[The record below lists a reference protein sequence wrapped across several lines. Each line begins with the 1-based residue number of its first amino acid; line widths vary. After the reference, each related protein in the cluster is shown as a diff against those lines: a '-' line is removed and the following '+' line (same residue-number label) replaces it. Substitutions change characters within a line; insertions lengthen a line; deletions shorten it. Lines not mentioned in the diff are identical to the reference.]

1 MNQPGKSL
9 KGKIDMSNRLVI
21 LGGNPETA
29 AFVKSLKELK
39 IYVIIVD
46 PNPDAPA
53 KKFADAAYDVDA
65 LNFNA
70 LLKLL
75 RTIHFD
81 GLIVG
86 VADILVPNYYKV
98 CKALNLNCY
107 ANKKTIQAFG
117 SKDGFNKICFE
128 NNINVTPSYS
138 LKTHNFN
145 DRDFPLLVKPVDN
158 GAGVGMSI
166 CKNISGLTNAIN
178 HAERNSK
185 SKRILIEK
193 FMDCDDFFV
202 YYTFLD
208 GKIYLSA
215 TADRHKSRQNN
226 SGSPVCIGASY
237 PSKHQQQFCEEIN
250 PKLIS
255 MFKKLGIKNGVL
267 NIQFFRDKHGF
278 YAYDPGFRL
287 QGEAPHL
294 HILHALNV
302 DQRELLSNYALSK
315 SSDYAHKN
323 LCDRFVGDNLYAATA
338 WVLLNEGTLYRIEG
352 LKKIKE
358 LASYKECIQRLFIGD
373 KVSSSMIDT
382 ERQVFARF
390 YFQNKDL
397 VALKRDVKIFS
408 QLLKISNKNGSLIS
422 DIFDDTFL

>member
-1 MNQPGKSL
+1 
-9 KGKIDMSNRLVI
+9 MSNKLVI

-29 AFVKSLKELK
+29 AFVKSLKELQ
-39 IYVIIVD
+39 IYVIVID
-46 PNPDAPA
+46 PNPEAPA
-53 KKFADAAYDVDA
+53 KQFADASYDVDA
-65 LNFNA
+65 LDFKA

-75 RTIHFD
+75 RTINFD

-86 VADILVPNYYKV
+86 VADILVPNYFKV
-98 CKALNLNCY
+98 CQALNLNCY

-117 SKDGFNKICFE
+117 SKDGFNKVCNE
-128 NNINVTPSYS
+128 NDINVTPSYCLNNYKFS
-138 LKTHNFN
+138 DK
-145 DRDFPLLVKPVDN
+145 DFPLLVKPVDN

-166 CKNISGLTNAIN
+166 CKDVTGLTNAIN
-178 HAERNSK
+178 HAKKNSK

-193 FMDCDDFFV
+193 YMDCDDFFV

-237 PSKHQQQFCEEIN
+237 PSKHQQQFSEEIN

-255 MFKKLGIKNGVL
+255 MFKKLDIKNGVL
-267 NIQFFRDKHGF
+267 NIQFFRDKDGF

-294 HILHALNV
+294 HMLHALNV

-315 SSDYAHKN
+315 SSDSAHEN
-323 LCDRFVGDNLYAATA
+323 LCNRFVGDNLYAATA
-338 WVLLNEGTLYRIEG
+338 WVLLNEGTLDKIEG
-352 LKKIKE
+352 LKKIKNLE
-358 LASYKECIQRLFIGD
+358 SFKECIQRLFIGD

-390 YFQNKDL
+390 YFQNQDC
-397 VALKRDVKIFS
+397 VALKEDVKIFS
-408 QLLKISNKNGSLIS
+408 RLLKISNENGSLIA
-422 DIFDDTFL
+422 DIFDETFL

>member
-1 MNQPGKSL
+1 
-9 KGKIDMSNRLVI
+9 MSNRLVI

-39 IYVIIVD
+39 IYVVVID

-53 KKFADAAYDVDA
+53 KKFADVSYDIDA
-65 LNFNA
+65 LDFKT
-70 LLKLL
+70 LLKHL
-75 RTIHFD
+75 RTINFD

-86 VADILVPNYYKV
+86 VADILVPTYYKV
-98 CKALNLNCY
+98 CQALNLNCY

-117 SKDGFNKICFE
+117 SKDGFNKICNE
-128 NNINVTPSYS
+128 NDINVTPSYC
-138 LKTHNFN
+138 LNTHNFSN
-145 DRDFPLLVKPVDN
+145 RDFPLLVKPVDN

-166 CKNISGLTNAIN
+166 CKDISELTNAIN
-178 HAERNSK
+178 HAEKNSK

-193 FMDCDDFFV
+193 YMDCDDFFV

-237 PSKHQQQFCEEIN
+237 PSKYQQQFSEEIN

-255 MFKKLGIKNGVL
+255 MFKKLDIKNGVL
-267 NIQFFRDKHGF
+267 NIQFFRDKDGF

-294 HILHALNV
+294 HMLHALNV

-323 LCDRFVGDNLYAATA
+323 LCNRFVGDNLYAATA
-338 WVLLNEGTLYRIEG
+338 WVLLNEGTLDRIEG
-352 LKKIKE
+352 LKKIKD
-358 LASYKECIQRLFIGD
+358 LASFKECIQRLFIGD
-373 KVSSSMIDT
+373 KVLPSMIDT

-390 YFQNKDL
+390 YFQNQDF
-397 VALKRDVKIFS
+397 VSLKEDVKIFS
-408 QLLKISNKNGSLIS
+408 RLLKISNENGSMIS
-422 DIFDDTFL
+422 DIFDETFL